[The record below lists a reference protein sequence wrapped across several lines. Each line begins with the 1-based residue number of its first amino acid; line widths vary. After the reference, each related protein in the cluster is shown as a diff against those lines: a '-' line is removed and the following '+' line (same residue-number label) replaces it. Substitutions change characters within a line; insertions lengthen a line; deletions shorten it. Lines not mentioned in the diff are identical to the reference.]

1 MMRRREETR
10 DLWSVER
17 LLQSLRRK
25 QSLSLLSKYSYPRL
39 IKKQTRTMIICS
51 MKPQLCIVLRALPNL
66 NPIILR
72 IFLQDFVFLELTL
85 DMILVM
91 LQVLRWVGEPTR
103 KNTLTSTGLQ
113 SRRRTSTGTWRWRT
127 MVEVVEVE
135 TEVALDA
142 ENKIGR

>member
-1 MMRRREETR
+1 M
-10 DLWSVER
+10 LV
-17 LLQSLRRK
+17 
-25 QSLSLLSKYSYPRL
+25 
-39 IKKQTRTMIICS
+39 
-51 MKPQLCIVLRALPNL
+51 
-66 NPIILR
+66 
-72 IFLQDFVFLELTL
+72 
-85 DMILVM
+85 MILAM